1 MTHLINSLESLKNDW
16 DQWQYSEK
24 FGEVVLYKFHREGKI
39 DLDGVKSNEVGRV
52 TVRDMI
58 DFLQSNL
65 RSLEVEQFEG

>member
-1 MTHLINSLESLKNDW
+1 MTLLINSLKALQNDW

-24 FGEVVLYKFHREGKI
+24 FGEVVLYKYDRDGKI

-52 TVRDMI
+52 SVRDMI

-65 RSLEVEQFEG
+65 RSLEVKQFEG